1 MMNDSTTT
9 RRTILVTGATGYVG
23 GRLVPR
29 LLEKGYHVRCLVR
42 EASRLEGRGWKGVE
56 VVTGDVLE
64 YSSLVPAL
72 QGVDTAYYLV
82 HAMTGGEEGFE
93 ERDLYAAQNFGR
105 AAQEAGVRRIIYLGG
120 LGRDEDELSPHLRSR
135 HEVGEQLR
143 SWNVAVTEF
152 RAGVIIGKGSVSY
165 DLVRYLTER
174 VPVLI
179 SPKWVSTLTQPIA
192 IDDVL
197 RYLVESLEKPE
208 TENRVLEIGGRDVL
222 SYGQMMLGYAKV
234 RGLRRWLVPVP
245 VLTPRLSSWWVRLV
259 TPLPLSVAQPLIDGL
274 KNQVIVEDPTA
285 RLLFDFKPM
294 GYEEAVRLALKRTQ
308 TGNKKTIRSMPPKK
322 ERRGCNLLYAFL
334 FGSHK

>member
-1 MMNDSTTT
+1 M
-9 RRTILVTGATGYVG
+9 
-23 GRLVPR
+23 
-29 LLEKGYHVRCLVR
+29 
-42 EASRLEGRGWKGVE
+42 
-56 VVTGDVLE
+56 
-64 YSSLVPAL
+64 
-72 QGVDTAYYLV
+72 
-82 HAMTGGEEGFE
+82 
-93 ERDLYAAQNFGR
+93 
-105 AAQEAGVRRIIYLGG
+105 
-120 LGRDEDELSPHLRSR
+120 
-135 HEVGEQLR
+135 GEQLR

-285 RLLFDFKPM
+285 RHIFNFKPM
-294 GYEEAVRLALKRTQ
+294 GYEEAVRLALKPA
-308 TGNKKTIRSMPPKK
+308 RSQQQKIHKVNASK
-322 ERRGCNLLYAFL
+322 ERIAEAAICCTPFFLAHISKCVLIKMSTVRHSDHELRREGHFFIYVCVSNLRCIPP
-334 FGSHK
+334 SDI